1 MQSNNANKSHNAA
14 QFNNKAK
21 RNVFHNLN
29 CKMQRGLKAVN
40 KKKTEKKQ
48 RVLLPENVN
57 RTVLNKAV

>member
-29 CKMQRGLKAVN
+29 CKMQRGVKSSEQ
-40 KKKTEKKQ
+40 KKTEKK
-48 RVLLPENVN
+48 
-57 RTVLNKAV
+57 TKSATA